1 MDILFHFSAMLESG
15 QVWTLAFV
23 PLFVIRSRRSI
34 SLFLLVKNRFV
45 YRSPLSLSSKMILNI
60 NSERFISR
68 NQNLFMNYPSFLDD
82 CIYDKQPNTQTGAL

>member
-68 NQNLFMNYPSFLDD
+68 NGAW
-82 CIYDKQPNTQTGAL
+82 CIYENGSFVASSTRYFL